1 MQLDLRCRQLKLIEV
16 RALAEA
22 LRFDDSVT
30 ALCLAST
37 GLSTDGC
44 VAVARMLGYDGDG
57 TPSVFGAEETEE
69 WLEEFNLETSY
80 NTNIR
85 SAPAHLEH
93 ATCDTKHATCNMQ
106 HRTCDTQHTTR
117 RLGHALPGCISA
129 SKKLST
135 APLAAFALVPEGHPP
150 CRPLGFLAP
159 HDSLHSP
166 VLACAVD
173 CALGLL
179 RAACVRA

>member
-57 TPSVFGAEETEE
+57 TPSVFGAEETAE
-69 WLEEFNLETSY
+69 WLEEFNLEAAY

-93 ATCDTKHATCNMQ
+93 ATCETKHATRNNA
-106 HRTCDTQHTTR
+106 TL
-117 RLGHALPGCISA
+117 RLAHALPGCISA

-135 APLAAFALVPEGHPP
+135 APLAAFAQPGGANLHCGWFLRGT
-150 CRPLGFLAP
+150 RPVAP
-159 HDSLHSP
+159 
-166 VLACAVD
+166 
-173 CALGLL
+173 
-179 RAACVRA
+179 